1 MSWKRKVNEALAE
14 ITGYQIT
21 RYRPQQSRPRPASRA
36 TPAPTAPADQ
46 VRPPAD
52 PEHDRLV
59 KSPIF
64 IMSPVR
70 SGSTLLRA
78 MLNAHSMLHAPHELH
93 VRRLTVQFGTNLAE
107 KAMAALGHNQADLE
121 HLLWDRVLHRELARS
136 GKKYIVEKTPANA
149 FAYQRIATC
158 WPDAKYIFLL
168 RHPASIAQSWYEASP
183 EKRTP
188 EEAAED
194 ALRYMR
200 AVNRA
205 RKALPGLTVRYED
218 LTANP
223 EAEAKRICE
232 FLGVPYEP
240 GMLEYGM
247 PDVIVK
253 GLGDWKEKIRAGRVL
268 PGRELP
274 SPDEIPELLRP
285 MCVAWG
291 YLPKEGGPAE
301 DDGAAG
307 RSGEQDGEKSPAKS
321 AEQGTEKDEQETPA

>member
-1 MSWKRKVNEALAE
+1 PALRLTSFSQEDWVISARMSWKRKVNEALAE

-21 RYRPQQSRPRPASRA
+21 RYRQQQSRPRPASRA

-158 WPDAKYIFLL
+158 W
-168 RHPASIAQSWYEASP
+168 
-183 EKRTP
+183 
-188 EEAAED
+188 
-194 ALRYMR
+194 
-200 AVNRA
+200 
-205 RKALPGLTVRYED
+205 
-218 LTANP
+218 
-223 EAEAKRICE
+223 
-232 FLGVPYEP
+232 
-240 GMLEYGM
+240 
-247 PDVIVK
+247 
-253 GLGDWKEKIRAGRVL
+253 
-268 PGRELP
+268 
-274 SPDEIPELLRP
+274 
-285 MCVAWG
+285 
-291 YLPKEGGPAE
+291 
-301 DDGAAG
+301 
-307 RSGEQDGEKSPAKS
+307 
-321 AEQGTEKDEQETPA
+321 